1 MAAAVPVTGQNDN
14 YTAAGLMGPTI
25 GFMDLTPTGNC
36 TITGVT
42 AGVDGQILIITNLA
56 AAVTVTILALNAGS
70 SAANQFR
77 LVGGGVILNQY
88 DAATFK
94 YSVTIGKWVSL

>member
-1 MAAAVPVTGQNDN
+1 
-14 YTAAGLMGPTI
+14 MGPTI

-36 TITGVT
+36 TITGIP
-42 AGVDGQILIITNLA
+42 AGVDGQILVITNLA
-56 AAVTVTILALNAGS
+56 ATFTVTILALNAGS

-77 LVGGGVILNQY
+77 AVGGGITLNQY
-88 DAATFK
+88 NAATFK